1 MMAETI
7 EVARSGGRSIL
18 ARWRFVAILG
28 ALVLTLIALTAL
40 CAGLIW
46 PDGPWVQVAEPL
58 VAPFT
63 RADLPLGT
71 DGLGR
76 DVAAM
81 LVYGARVSLLIGLA
95 STAAAAML
103 GILIGAVAG
112 YVRGLVDDALMR
124 FTEIFQTIPGFM
136 FVIVL
141 MVIFSP
147 TIYTITLAIAIV
159 SWPPVARLVR
169 GEFMTLSTRE
179 FVQSCRLIGM
189 HPARII
195 FTEILPNCLSSV
207 VVIASVMVA
216 SAVLIEAGLSFLG
229 LGDPNIASWGGMVA
243 QGKPMIRSA
252 AYLSIIP
259 GLAIFVLVLSI
270 NIVGEGLN
278 DRLNPRLRRR

>member
-1 MMAETI
+1 MTTASEIAPTGW
-7 EVARSGGRSIL
+7 RSRLS
-18 ARWRFVAILG
+18 RWRFVTLSGAAILLLITLA
-28 ALVLTLIALTAL
+28 ALS
-40 CAGLIW
+40 AGLIW
-46 PDGPWVQVAEPL
+46 PAGPWVQVAEPL
-58 VAPFT
+58 IPPFV

-76 DVAAM
+76 NVAAM
-81 LVYGARVSLLIGLA
+81 LVYGARVSLLIGTA
-95 STAAAAML
+95 STAAATLL

-112 YVRGLVDDALMR
+112 YVRGVVDDLLMR
-124 FTEIFQTIPGFM
+124 FTEIFQTIPSFM

-141 MVIFSP
+141 MVIFTP
-147 TIYTITLAIAIV
+147 TVYTITLAIAIV
-159 SWPPVARLVR
+159 SWPPAARLVR
-169 GEFMTLSTRE
+169 GEFMTLSKRE

-229 LGDPNIASWGGMVA
+229 LGDPNIVSWGGMVA

-252 AYLSIIP
+252 AYLSIVP
-259 GLAIFVLVLSI
+259 GLAIFVLVLCI